1 MYLAVFWC
9 IVGSERLCLI
19 FFSFLLLQINVLFF
33 SNHVQYNSSAMV
45 YCGLCTGV
53 LIFCFLS
60 KPYAILFKPCIIAML
75 WSTVL
80 CCFFLTMCIE
90 YRYSRVIVYCCS
102 CTVVSTM
109 VSCLD
114 RMPRYHLHGLSD
126 CNGTVTWDER
136 RDNCTLKFLV
146 CCTQYKHAVKCI
158 PICALNKTY
167 INLISYNLFMCLHI

>member
-19 FFSFLLLQINVLFF
+19 FFFLFF
-33 SNHVQYNSSAMV
+33 FFKLM
-45 YCGLCTGV
+45 C
-53 LIFCFLS
+53 CFFQTMYS
-60 KPYAILFKPCIIAML
+60 IIAVL
-75 WSTVL
+75 WSTVGYVRVCL
-80 CCFFLTMCIE
+80 YFVQTMCCFVQTICYFVQNMCYFVQTICYMCIQ
-90 YRYSRVIVYCCS
+90 YIYSSAIVYCWS
-102 CTVVSTM
+102 CTVVSSM

-136 RDNCTLKFLV
+136 RDNCALKFLV
-146 CCTQYKHAVKCI
+146 CCTQYKHAVKCS